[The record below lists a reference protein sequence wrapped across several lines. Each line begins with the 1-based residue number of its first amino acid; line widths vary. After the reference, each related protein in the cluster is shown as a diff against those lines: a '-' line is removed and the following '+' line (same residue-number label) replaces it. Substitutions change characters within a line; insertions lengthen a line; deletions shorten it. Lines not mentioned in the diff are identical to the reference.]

1 MIVIALVLLVLV
13 TQVLNPLL
21 SDTIMFPIFRR
32 KRTVLMNEIVETKAQ
47 LGDADLE
54 SSLAA
59 LKEQLKNKQE
69 TK

>member
-1 MIVIALVLLVLV
+1 MIVLALVVLFLV
-13 TQVLNPLL
+13 TQVLYPLL
-21 SDTIMFPIFRR
+21 SDSIMFPIFRR

-54 SSLAA
+54 SNLAA